1 MSRKY
6 NFCAGPS
13 AFPEEVLLELK
24 EEILDWKNHGLSVM
38 EMSHRSKEFVSIA
51 AEAKQDLIDL
61 LQINSDYEVLFI
73 QGGATLQFSMVPM
86 NLINTNGLCSYLDV
100 GYWSKKAI
108 KEAERLKLNVHIA
121 ASSAEI
127 SYKSFPNP
135 VDWEIN
141 ENSSYTHVVLNE
153 TIDGAA
159 LRDFSSLP
167 KNSNLVADASSCIL
181 SEPLDVNKF
190 SLMLECHKETG
201 FSNG

>member
-13 AFPEEVLLELK
+13 ALPTDVLNDLK
-24 EEILDWKNHGLSVM
+24 DEILDFQGYGLSTM

-86 NLINTNGLCSYLDV
+86 NLINADGLCSYLDV

-108 KEAERLKLNVHIA
+108 KEAERLKFIERTQGAHVALAMATEKMTEVLRAKIDFPKTVFMIVDKKIELETKLLKEYAEWQFLPENDLN
-121 ASSAEI
+121 S
-127 SYKSFPNP
+127 K
-135 VDWEIN
+135 
-141 ENSSYTHVVLNE
+141 
-153 TIDGAA
+153 TI
-159 LRDFSSLP
+159 
-167 KNSNLVADASSCIL
+167 I
-181 SEPLDVNKF
+181 
-190 SLMLECHKETG
+190 
-201 FSNG
+201 